1 MDLELAEE
9 HKMIRKMVRQFA
21 EKEVAPIAA
30 EMDERAE
37 VPFENIKKMGELG
50 LLGLTVSEEY
60 GGAGMDTISYC
71 IATEELSKACAATAI
86 VMGVQNSLVCH
97 GIEEF
102 GTEDQKQ
109 RFLVPLAEGKFIGA
123 FALTEP
129 EAGSDAAAQKT
140 TMVLDGNEYIVNGTK
155 NFITSGGFADVVLL
169 FGVTD
174 KSQGYRGTTALLVE
188 KGTPGFS
195 VGKEENKLGIRAADT
210 SELVFEDCRVPVA
223 NRLGEEGQGFKIA
236 MTDLDAGRISVAAQA
251 LGIAEAAYEAALE
264 YAKAREQFGQP
275 IAKFQGI
282 QWMLADM
289 ATRIEASRLLIYN
302 AALAKD
308 RAKETGARYS
318 KEAAMAKL
326 YASET
331 ASWVTDL
338 AIQIHGGYGYVKDYP
353 VERYY
358 RDARVTRIYE
368 GTSEVQRMVIA
379 HQILRDSR

>member
-1 MDLELAEE
+1 
-9 HKMIRKMVRQFA
+9 MIRKMTRQFA

-60 GGAGMDTISYC
+60 GGAGMDTVSYC
-71 IATEELSKACAATAI
+71 IAIEEISKACASTAI

-97 GIEEF
+97 GIEKF

-109 RFLVPLAEGKFIGA
+109 RFLVPLAQGKLIGA

-140 TMVLDGNEYIVNGTK
+140 TMVLDGDEYVVNGTK
-155 NFITSGGFADVVLL
+155 NFITSGGFADVILL

-174 KSQGYRGTTALLVE
+174 KSKGYRGTTALLVE

-195 VGKEENKLGIRAADT
+195 VGKEENKLGIRASDT

-236 MTDLDAGRISVAAQA
+236 LTDLDAGRISVGAQA

-264 YAKAREQFGQP
+264 YAKAREQFGRS

-289 ATRIEASRLLIYN
+289 ATRIEASRLLVYN

-358 RDARVTRIYE
+358 RDARITRIYE
-368 GTSEVQRMVIA
+368 GTSEIQRVVIA
-379 HQILRDSR
+379 DQILR

>member
-1 MDLELAEE
+1 MDLRLTEE
-9 HKMIRKMVRQFA
+9 HKMIHKMTRQFA

-30 EMDERAE
+30 EMDEKAE

-60 GGAGMDTISYC
+60 GGAGMDTVSYC
-71 IATEELSKACAATAI
+71 IAIEEISKACASTAV
-86 VMGVQNSLVCH
+86 VMAVQNSLVCY
-97 GIEEF
+97 GLERF

-109 RFLVPLAEGKFIGA
+109 RLLVPLAEGELIGA

-140 TMVLDGNEYIVNGTK
+140 TLVLNGDEYVVNGAK
-155 NFITSGGFADVVLL
+155 NFITNGGFADVVLV
-169 FGVTD
+169 FGMTD
-174 KSQGYRGTTALLVE
+174 KSQGYRGISALLVE

-195 VGKEENKLGIRAADT
+195 VGKEENKLGIRASDT

-236 MTDLDAGRISVAAQA
+236 MASLDAGRIGVAAQA

-264 YAKAREQFGQP
+264 YAKVREQFGQP

-308 RAKETGARYS
+308 RADESGERYS

-338 AIQIHGGYGYVKDYP
+338 AIQIHGGYGFVKEYP

-358 RDARVTRIYE
+358 RDARITRIYE

-379 HQILRDSR
+379 SQILH

>member
-1 MDLELAEE
+1 MDLRLTEE
-9 HKMIRKMVRQFA
+9 HGMIRKMVREFA
-21 EKEVAPIAA
+21 EKEVAPLAA
-30 EMDERAE
+30 EIDEKGE
-37 VPFENIKKMGELG
+37 VPFENIRKMGELG
-50 LLGLTVSEEY
+50 LMGLTVSEEY
-60 GGAGMDTISYC
+60 GGAGMDTVSYC
-71 IATEELSKACAATAI
+71 IAIEELSKACASTAI

-97 GIEEF
+97 GIEKF

-109 RFLVPLAEGKFIGA
+109 RFLVPLAEGRFIGA

-140 TMVLDGNEYIVNGTK
+140 TVVRDGDEYMVNGTK
-155 NFITSGGFADVVLL
+155 NFITNGGFADVILL
-169 FGVTD
+169 FGMTD
-174 KSQGYRGTTALLVE
+174 KSQGHRGISALLVE

-195 VGKEENKLGIRAADT
+195 VGKEEDKLGIRGSSTCEA
-210 SELVFEDCRVPVA
+210 VFEDCRVPVA
-223 NRLGEEGQGFKIA
+223 NRLGAEGQGFKIA
-236 MTDLDAGRISVAAQA
+236 MSNLDAGRISVAAQA
-251 LGIAEAAYEAALE
+251 LGIAEAAYQAALE
-264 YAKAREQFGQP
+264 YAKTRQQFGQP
-275 IAKFQGI
+275 IAEFQGI

-289 ATRIEASRLLIYN
+289 ATRIEASRLLIYH

-308 RAKETGARYS
+308 RAEKTGERYS

-338 AIQIHGGYGYVKDYP
+338 AIQIHGGYGYVKEYP

-358 RDARVTRIYE
+358 RDARITRIYE

-379 HQILRDSR
+379 DQILR

>member
-1 MDLELAEE
+1 MDLKLTEE

-30 EMDERAE
+30 EIDEKGK

-60 GGAGMDTISYC
+60 GGAGMDTVSYC
-71 IATEELSKACAATAI
+71 IAVEEISKACAATAI
-86 VMGVQNSLVCH
+86 AMAVHNSLVCH
-97 GIEEF
+97 GIEKF

-109 RFLVPLAEGKFIGA
+109 RFLVPLAAGKLVGA

-140 TMVLDGNEYIVNGTK
+140 TMVLDGDEYIVNGTK
-155 NFITSGGFADVVLL
+155 NLISNGGFADVIVL
-169 FGVTD
+169 FGMTD
-174 KSQGYRGTTALLVE
+174 KSQGHRGISTLLVE

-195 VGKEENKLGIRAADT
+195 TGPEEDKLGIRASST
-210 SELVFEDCRVPVA
+210 CELIFEDCRVPVA
-223 NRLGEEGQGFKIA
+223 NRLGAEGQGFKVA
-236 MTDLDAGRISVAAQA
+236 MASLDAGRISVAAQA
-251 LGIAEAAYEAALE
+251 LGIAVAAYQAALE
-264 YAKAREQFGQP
+264 YAKTRVQFGQP

-289 ATRIEASRLLIYN
+289 ATRIEASRLLLYN

-308 RAKETGARYS
+308 RAKETGGRYT

-338 AIQIHGGYGYVKDYP
+338 AIQIHGGYGYMKEYP

-358 RDARVTRIYE
+358 RDARITRLYE
-368 GTSEVQRMVIA
+368 GTSEIQRIVIA
-379 HQILRDSR
+379 DQILR

>member
-1 MDLELAEE
+1 MDLNLTEE

-30 EMDERAE
+30 EMDEKAE

-50 LLGLTVSEEY
+50 LMGLTVSEEY
-60 GGAGMDTISYC
+60 GGAGMDTVSYC
-71 IATEELSKACAATAI
+71 IATEEISKACASTAI

-97 GIEEF
+97 GIEKF

-109 RFLVPLAEGKFIGA
+109 RFLVPLAEGKLIGA

-140 TMVLDGNEYIVNGTK
+140 TMVLDGDEYVVNGAK
-155 NFITSGGFADVVLL
+155 NFITSGGFADVILL
-169 FGVTD
+169 FGMTD
-174 KSQGYRGTTALLVE
+174 KSKGYRGTTALLVE

-195 VGKEENKLGIRAADT
+195 VGKEENKLGIRASDT

-264 YAKAREQFGQP
+264 YAKTRVQFGQP

-289 ATRIEASRLLIYN
+289 ATRIEASRLLVYN

-358 RDARVTRIYE
+358 RDARITRLYE
-368 GTSEVQRMVIA
+368 GTSEILRIVIA
-379 HQILRDSR
+379 SQILR

>member
-1 MDLELAEE
+1 MDLRLTEE
-9 HKMIRKMVRQFA
+9 HEMIRKMAREFA

-30 EMDERAE
+30 EMDEKGE

-50 LLGLTVSEEY
+50 FLGLTVSEEY
-60 GGAGMDTISYC
+60 GGAGMDTVSYC
-71 IATEELSKACAATAI
+71 LAVEEISKACAATAI
-86 VMGVQNSLVCH
+86 VMAVQNSLVCY
-97 GIEEF
+97 GIEKF
-102 GTEDQKQ
+102 GTEEQKQ
-109 RFLVPLAEGKFIGA
+109 RFLVPLAKGEFIGA

-129 EAGSDAAAQKT
+129 GAGCDAAAQKT
-140 TMVLDGNEYIVNGTK
+140 TMVLDGDEYIVNGTK
-155 NFITSGGFADVVLL
+155 HFITNGGFADIILL
-169 FGVTD
+169 FGMTD
-174 KSQGYRGTTALLVE
+174 KSKGHRGISALLVE

-195 VGKEENKLGIRAADT
+195 VGKEEDKMGIRAT
-210 SELVFEDCRVPVA
+210 NTCELIFEDCRVPVA

-236 MTDLDAGRISVAAQA
+236 MTVLDAGRIGVGAQA

-264 YAKAREQFGQP
+264 YAKVREQFGQP
-275 IAKFQGI
+275 IANFQAI

-289 ATRIEASRLLIYN
+289 ATRIEAARLLVYN

-308 RAKETGARYS
+308 RAEETGARYS

-338 AIQIHGGYGYVKDYP
+338 AIQIHGGYGYMKEYP

-358 RDARVTRIYE
+358 RDARITRIYE
-368 GTSEVQRMVIA
+368 GTSEVQRIVIA
-379 HQILRDSR
+379 NQILR

>member
-1 MDLELAEE
+1 MDLRLTEE
-9 HKMIRKMVRQFA
+9 HKMIRKMTRQFA
-21 EKEVAPIAA
+21 EKEIAPIAA
-30 EMDERAE
+30 EMDEKAE

-60 GGAGMDTISYC
+60 GGAGMDTVSYC
-71 IATEELSKACAATAI
+71 IAVEEISKACASTAI

-97 GIEEF
+97 GIEKF

-140 TMVLDGNEYIVNGTK
+140 TMVLDGDEYIVNGAK
-155 NFITSGGFADVVLL
+155 NFITSGGFADVILL
-169 FGVTD
+169 FGMTD
-174 KSQGYRGTTALLVE
+174 KGQGYRGITALLVE
-188 KGTPGFS
+188 KDAPGFS
-195 VGKEENKLGIRAADT
+195 VGKEEDKLGIRASDT

-264 YAKAREQFGQP
+264 YAKVREQFGRP

-289 ATRIEASRLLIYN
+289 ATRIEASRLLVYN

-308 RAKETGARYS
+308 RAKETGARYT

-338 AIQIHGGYGYVKDYP
+338 AIQIHGGYGYVKEYH
-353 VERYY
+353 VERYH
-358 RDARVTRIYE
+358 RDARITRLYE
-368 GTSEVQRMVIA
+368 GTSEVQRVVIA
-379 HQILRDSR
+379 DLILR

>member
-1 MDLELAEE
+1 MDLNLTEE

-30 EMDERAE
+30 EMDEKAE

-60 GGAGMDTISYC
+60 GGAGMDTVSYC
-71 IATEELSKACAATAI
+71 IATEEISKACAATAI

-97 GIEEF
+97 GIEKF

-109 RFLVPLAEGKFIGA
+109 RFLVPLAQGKLIGA

-140 TMVLDGNEYIVNGTK
+140 TMVLDGDEYVVNGTK
-155 NFITSGGFADVVLL
+155 NFITSGGFADVILL
-169 FGVTD
+169 FGMTD
-174 KSQGYRGTTALLVE
+174 KSKGYRGTTALLVE

-195 VGKEENKLGIRAADT
+195 VGKEENKLGIRATDT

-264 YAKAREQFGQP
+264 YAKARVQFGQP

-289 ATRIEASRLLIYN
+289 ATRIEASRLLVYN

-358 RDARVTRIYE
+358 RDARITRLYE
-368 GTSEVQRMVIA
+368 GTSEIQRMVIA
-379 HQILRDSR
+379 HQILR